1 MRTICLYFEIHQIIH
16 LKRYRCFDIGR
27 DHYYYDDYE
36 NERGISDIAERSY
49 IPALSAL
56 IEMAK
61 NHGDTFKV
69 ALSISGVALEQLEVH
84 APGVIELL
92 HQLNE
97 TGCCEFLCE
106 PYSHGLSSLANED
119 CFREEVERMRTKIK
133 QIFGKEPKV
142 FRNSS
147 LIYSNDIGATIAD
160 MGFKGMLTEG
170 AKHILGWKS
179 PHYLYHCAMNPNLK
193 LLLRDFKLSDDIS
206 LRFSNSEWN
215 EYPLFADK
223 YIDWIAAL
231 PEEMRNDIIVMEITF
246 ENGKT
251 LTKAITVSLLED
263 GTFFAKFDDYEI
275 TAEDSFIDRP
285 DSEAIGA
292 APVIEDNY
300 KEADPNEPE
309 QIVIPNSITFTG
321 TIIDNVIESLV
332 PIILVDV
339 EENSGLSYD
348 KVLFELTEE
357 QKDWELKI
365 GTRVQIVC
373 SDIFQESTP
382 PIGNL
387 ISITEAAPNDEL
399 KIADEAARAYYE
411 NTVFEVVSLE
421 LKSQTENEISFSV
434 CVSKGGIVQEP
445 DRTIF
450 LEFVNGHWEV
460 VNEGY

>member
-1 MRTICLYFEIHQIIH
+1 MTR
-16 LKRYRCFDIGR
+16 KD
-27 DHYYYDDYE
+27 
-36 NERGISDIAERSY
+36 ISDGVGNISTRHIQEAASYMAAEKKVSFFKKPFGRSMIAAVL
-49 IPALSAL
+49 ALCILAGGIRIFSPFGGMVVTAYAHGTDEE
-56 IEMAK
+56 ITQAGAVINTGTISDSGEMTG
-61 NHGDTFKV
+61 HPLMFY
-69 ALSISGVALEQLEVH
+69 LS
-84 APGVIELL
+84 
-92 HQLNE
+92 
-97 TGCCEFLCE
+97 
-106 PYSHGLSSLANED
+106 
-119 CFREEVERMRTKIK
+119 
-133 QIFGKEPKV
+133 GK
-142 FRNSS
+142 
-147 LIYSNDIGATIAD
+147 
-160 MGFKGMLTEG
+160 
-170 AKHILGWKS
+170 
-179 PHYLYHCAMNPNLK
+179 
-193 LLLRDFKLSDDIS
+193 DIS
-206 LRFSNSEWN
+206 TVRFSCKNQRIN
-215 EYPLFADK
+215 FM
-223 YIDWIAAL
+223 DWTEKRDEFGLAQ
-231 PEEMRNDIIVMEITF
+231 NF
-246 ENGKT
+246 
-251 LTKAITVSLLED
+251 TVSLLED

-445 DRTIF
+445 DRTII
-450 LEFVNGHWEV
+450 LQLVNNSWEV

>member
-1 MRTICLYFEIHQIIH
+1 MGAVAACLAIVIAVDGILAPFSGGMIVSAYAYGTDEEITTAGAVMNSGTISDSGEMKGQPLMFYLSGKDIAAVRFSCKNQQINFGDWTE
-16 LKRYRCFDIGR
+16 KRDEYGNAQNFTVAYGEDESE
-27 DHYYYDDYE
+27 YYYLT
-36 NERGISDIAERSY
+36 ISWVPNAIIR
-49 IPALSAL
+49 
-56 IEMAK
+56 
-61 NHGDTFKV
+61 
-69 ALSISGVALEQLEVH
+69 
-84 APGVIELL
+84 EL
-92 HQLNE
+92 
-97 TGCCEFLCE
+97 TD
-106 PYSHGLSSLANED
+106 NED
-119 CFREEVERMRTKIK
+119 ST
-133 QIFGKEPKV
+133 
-142 FRNSS
+142 
-147 LIYSNDIGATIAD
+147 
-160 MGFKGMLTEG
+160 
-170 AKHILGWKS
+170 
-179 PHYLYHCAMNPNLK
+179 
-193 LLLRDFKLSDDIS
+193 
-206 LRFSNSEWN
+206 
-215 EYPLFADK
+215 
-223 YIDWIAAL
+223 IAAL

-251 LTKAITVSLLED
+251 TTKAITISLLDD
-263 GTFFAKFDDYEI
+263 GRFFASFDDYQISE
-275 TAEDSFIDRP
+275 EDTFINRP

-373 SDIFQESTP
+373 LDIFQESTP

-421 LKSQTENEISFSV
+421 LKSQTENKIIFSV
-434 CVSKGGIVQEP
+434 CASKDGVIQEP
-445 DRTIF
+445 NRTIT
-450 LEFVNGHWEV
+450 LQLNNGTWEV
-460 VNEGY
+460 VNRGILRDCTESRPAGAEPRQPSS